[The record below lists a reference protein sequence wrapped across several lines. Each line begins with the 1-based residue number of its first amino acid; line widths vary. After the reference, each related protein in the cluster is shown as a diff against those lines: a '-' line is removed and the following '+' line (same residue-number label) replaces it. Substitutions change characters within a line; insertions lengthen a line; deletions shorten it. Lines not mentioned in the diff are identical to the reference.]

1 MLFEYKFFCKIKRIG
16 DIVFFLKKKNKKL
29 EIIKNSALFDANW
42 YKLAYPE
49 SKSNPVEHYYKIG
62 WKKGYCP
69 SPIFDGNKYLSTYP
83 DVKNED
89 INPLLHYEIFGK
101 KENRLISPLENL
113 PFIYDKPTSHDVEV
127 CKKKNKS
134 PKISIVVTSYNY
146 EKYITETLDSLVNQT
161 YKNFEVIVV
170 DDGSKDNSVNIIK
183 EYLKKYNFIHFYQHE
198 NGCNKGI
205 IKSMLLALSKATGEY
220 VAFCESD
227 DYWSLDYLEEKV
239 KIINTFA
246 NPVIIIN
253 DIELFGNLK
262 KCKAFADVH
271 LNFLKSNIYTRTIN
285 NITYDDLKNRNLILT
300 WSCVMIKNED
310 LLKCDFL
317 SNPRPSAIDWW
328 VYKQLIAKNNTIFYV
343 NKKLTYW
350 RMHYSFN
357 ATQTDDFD
365 VLQEDFN
372 KKCDAICGKP
382 NANNSLDT
390 NALLIKKSSYFDAE
404 WYFSNY
410 KISDKYKN
418 CLEKHYLYIGWKLGF
433 NPSSRFSNDLYLNF
447 YRDVKLSKINPLL
460 HYELSGKK
468 EFRKVVSNE
477 KLDIDVLILSP
488 MRSFDGPFLW
498 RAQNFK
504 DLFLKNGIKA
514 DAESIAQPTEQILTK
529 FYCAKLVIFQ
539 RPLFDNSC
547 NNFIKE
553 LIRLKKKFI
562 LDIDDLLFEDY
573 VPLFGSYKSN
583 INSYSADSNSVYL
596 HSDLYKFADFMSV
609 STSYLSHV
617 VEEKL
622 NKKTLILPN
631 RISPSFCKLKKYE
644 YSEEFKLI
652 YTSGSRTHDYDAST
666 MFVDL
671 FNFMKNHNNV
681 TLTIVGESSIESS
694 LSMFKDRILHIPY
707 VEMDKLFELYSK
719 HDLLLVP
726 LDDNLFNKAK
736 SNIKYIEAGAVGT
749 PVIAQD
755 CDEFKAVIKD
765 GVSGFLYHDSLYKK
779 LEDIYKNKD
788 KLYDIGKNA
797 YQEIIENHTT
807 DYKLPQEI
815 KDLLC

>member
-246 NPVIIIN
+246 NPVIIVN

-262 KCKAFADVH
+262 KVNDFNKGYFYE
-271 LNFLKSNIYTRTIN
+271 LRNTIYCRTIN
-285 NITYDDLKNRNLILT
+285 NLTYDDFRKCNYIPT
-300 WSCVMIKNED
+300 WSCVMIKRVE

-328 VYKQLIAKNNTIFYV
+328 VYKQLIAKKYPIFYV
-343 NKKLTYW
+343 NKKLTFW
-350 RMHYSFN
+350 RMHQSYNSTENTNMGLYQERFN
-357 ATQTDDFD
+357 QEINKLCKVPNTNIEIYDPSPKIIANSSLFD
-365 VLQEDFN
+365 
-372 KKCDAICGKP
+372 K
-382 NANNSLDT
+382 
-390 NALLIKKSSYFDAE
+390 E
-404 WYFSNY
+404 WYIKTYNLEE
-410 KISDKYKN
+410 KYRSIP
-418 CLEKHYLYIGWKLGF
+418 EKHYYFIGWKLGY
-433 NPSSRFSNDLYLNF
+433 NPSEDFDGKYYLSFNQ
-447 YRDVKLSKINPLL
+447 DVKSNPLF
-460 HYELSGKK
+460 HYEIFGKK
-468 EFRKVVSNE
+468 EHGKVVSNKYVGSE
-477 KLDIDVLILSP
+477 ILFLSP
-488 MRSFDGPFLW
+488 MRIFDGPFLW
-498 RAQNFK
+498 RVKYFCELFK
-504 DLFLKNGIKA
+504 SNGLKVSY
-514 DAESIAQPTEQILTK
+514 ESIEQPSENILSK
-529 FYCAKLVIFQ
+529 FYHAKVIIFQ
-539 RPLFDNSC
+539 RPVYTQQC
-547 NNFIKE
+547 M
-553 LIRLKKKFI
+553 KFI
-562 LDIDDLLFEDY
+562 REIKKYNKKCFLDIDDLLVEKFL
-573 VPLFGSYKSN
+573 PLSGSFKSN
-583 INSYSADSNSVYL
+583 VQSFDQEKDIVHLFSDVYSYFDN
-596 HSDLYKFADFMSV
+596 FIV
-609 STSYLSHV
+609 STNYLAKV
-617 VEEKL
+617 FREQF
-622 NKKTLILPN
+622 NKNTIVLPN

-681 TLTIVGESSIESS
+681 TLTIVGESSLESS

-765 GVSGFLYHDSLYKK
+765 GVNGFLYHDSLYKK

-797 YQEIIENHTT
+797 YQEIIENHTI